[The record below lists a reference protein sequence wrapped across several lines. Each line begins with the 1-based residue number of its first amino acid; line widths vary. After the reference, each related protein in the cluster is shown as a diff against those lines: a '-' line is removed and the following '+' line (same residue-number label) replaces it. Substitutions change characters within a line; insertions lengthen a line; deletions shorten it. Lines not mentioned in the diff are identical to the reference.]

1 MDAFLKLDKTD
12 KVEQLG
18 ERSASQAHG
27 NNYNVLINYSHFA
40 ACINF
45 FLPLDYS

>member
-1 MDAFLKLDKTD
+1 MFNKTD
-12 KVEQLG
+12 KIEQLE
-18 ERSASQAHG
+18 ERSASHAHAG
-27 NNYNVLINYSHFA
+27 PTCEYNLWVNYSHFA